1 MTPPP
6 PPPPPAGQRPGLV
19 DAATELADQ
28 WNRWARRRAPSA
40 RDHLIVHYS
49 PLVKFVAG
57 RVGSGL
63 PRSVDPADLVGYG
76 VFGLIDAIEK
86 FDTTHGVKFETY
98 AAPRI
103 RGAIYDGL
111 RELDWVPRAVRN
123 HARQIEQAMSELERS
138 LGRSPSENEL
148 ASHLEISVDELASWL
163 SEVATTTV
171 GTLDRAISMGYEPE
185 ADELDGAHTPVVAI
199 EAEELREVIR
209 GSVRDLPERERLV
222 LSLYY
227 DENLTLADIAE
238 ILDITESRVS
248 QLHARSV
255 LHLRSRLRAS
265 GHM

>member
-1 MTPPP
+1 MTP

-19 DAATELADQ
+19 DAATELAEQ
-28 WNRWARRRAPSA
+28 WNRWNRRRASSA

-86 FDTTHGVKFETY
+86 FDPSHGVKFETY

-111 RELDWVPRAVRN
+111 RELDWVPRTVRT
-123 HARQIEQAMSELERS
+123 RGRRIEQALTELERE
-138 LGRSPSENEL
+138 LGRSPSEDEL
-148 ASHLEISVDELASWL
+148 AVHLEISIDELATWL

-171 GTLDRAISMGYEPE
+171 GTLDRAISMGFEPE
-185 ADELDGAHTPVVAI
+185 ADELDGSHTPVVAV
-199 EAEELREVIR
+199 EAEELRSIIR
-209 GSVRDLPERERLV
+209 QVMRELPERERLV

-238 ILDITESRVS
+238 ILDVTESRVS
-248 QLHARSV
+248 QLHAQSV
-255 LHLRSRLRAS
+255 LRLRSRMRVA
-265 GHM
+265 GHL

>member
-1 MTPPP
+1 MT

-19 DAATELADQ
+19 DAATELAEQ
-28 WNRWARRRAPSA
+28 WSRWSRRRTPSA

-63 PRSVDPADLVGYG
+63 PRSVDPSDLVGYG

-86 FDTTHGVKFETY
+86 FDVAQGVKFETY

-111 RELDWVPRAVRN
+111 RELAWVPRTVRT
-123 HARQIEQAMSELERS
+123 HARRIEQAMADLERE
-138 LGRSPSENEL
+138 LGRSPSE
-148 ASHLEISVDELASWL
+148 DELAVKLNISNEELEAWL

-171 GTLDRAISMGYEPE
+171 GTLDRAISMGFEPE
-185 ADELDGAHTPVVAI
+185 ADELDGAHTPVVAV
-199 EAEELREVIR
+199 EAEELRAVIR
-209 GSVRDLPERERLV
+209 TAVRDLPERERLV

-227 DENLTLADIAE
+227 DENLTLADIGE
-238 ILDITESRVS
+238 ILDVTESRVS

-265 GHM
+265 GHL

>member
-1 MTPPP
+1 MTPP

-19 DAATELADQ
+19 DAATELSEQ
-28 WNRWARRRAPSA
+28 WNRWSRRRTPSA

-63 PRSVDPADLVGYG
+63 PRSVDPSDLVGYG

-86 FDTTHGVKFETY
+86 FDAGHGVKFETY

-111 RELDWVPRAVRN
+111 RELDWVPRTVRSQ
-123 HARQIEQAMSELERS
+123 ARRIEQAMSELERT
-138 LGRSPSENEL
+138 LGRSSTEDEL
-148 ASHLEISVDELASWL
+148 AAHLEISIDELASWL
-163 SEVATTTV
+163 SEVAATTV
-171 GTLDRAISMGYEPE
+171 GTLDRAISMGFEPE
-185 ADELDGAHTPVVAI
+185 ADELDGAHTPVIAV
-199 EAEELREVIR
+199 EAEELRGVIR
-209 GSVRDLPERERLV
+209 EAVRDLPERERLV

-227 DENLTLADIAE
+227 DENLTLSDIAE

-255 LHLRSRLRAS
+255 LHLRARLRTS
-265 GHM
+265 GHL

>member
-1 MTPPP
+1 MT

-19 DAATELADQ
+19 DAATELAEQ
-28 WNRWARRRAPSA
+28 WSRWSRRRTPSA

-63 PRSVDPADLVGYG
+63 PRSVDPSDLVGYG

-86 FDTTHGVKFETY
+86 FDVAQGVKFETY

-111 RELDWVPRAVRN
+111 RELDWVPRTVRT
-123 HARQIEQAMSELERS
+123 HARRIEQAMADLERE
-138 LGRSPSENEL
+138 LGRSPSE
-148 ASHLEISVDELASWL
+148 DELAVKLNISNEELEAWL

-171 GTLDRAISMGYEPE
+171 GTLDRAISMGFEPE
-185 ADELDGAHTPVVAI
+185 ADELDGAHTPVVAV
-199 EAEELREVIR
+199 EAEELRAVIR
-209 GSVRDLPERERLV
+209 TAVRDLPERERLV

-227 DENLTLADIAE
+227 DENLTLADIGE
-238 ILDITESRVS
+238 ILDVTESRVS

-265 GHM
+265 GHL

>member
-1 MTPPP
+1 MTPP

-19 DAATELADQ
+19 DAATELSEQ
-28 WNRWARRRAPSA
+28 WNRWSRRRTPSA

-63 PRSVDPADLVGYG
+63 PRSVDPSDLVGYG

-86 FDTTHGVKFETY
+86 FDAGHGVKFETY

-111 RELDWVPRAVRN
+111 RELDWVPRTVRSQ
-123 HARQIEQAMSELERS
+123 ARRIEQAMSELERT
-138 LGRSPSENEL
+138 LGRSSTEDEL
-148 ASHLEISVDELASWL
+148 AAHLEISIDELASWL
-163 SEVATTTV
+163 SEVAATTV
-171 GTLDRAISMGYEPE
+171 GTLDRAISTGFEPE
-185 ADELDGAHTPVVAI
+185 ADELDGAHTPVIAV
-199 EAEELREVIR
+199 EAEELRGVIR
-209 GSVRDLPERERLV
+209 EAVRDLPERERLV

-227 DENLTLADIAE
+227 DENLTLGDIAE

-255 LHLRSRLRAS
+255 LHLRARLRAS
-265 GHM
+265 GHL

>member
-1 MTPPP
+1 MT

-19 DAATELADQ
+19 DAATELAEQ
-28 WNRWARRRAPSA
+28 WRRWSRRRTPSA

-63 PRSVDPADLVGYG
+63 PRSVDPSDLVGYG

-86 FDTTHGVKFETY
+86 FDVAHGVKFETY

-111 RELDWVPRAVRN
+111 RELDWVPRTVRT
-123 HARQIEQAMSELERS
+123 HARRIEQAMSDLERE
-138 LGRSPSENEL
+138 LGRSPSEDEL
-148 ASHLEISVDELASWL
+148 ATKLEISTGELESWL

-171 GTLDRAISMGYEPE
+171 GTLDRAISLGFEPE
-185 ADELDGAHTPVVAI
+185 ADELDGAHTPVVAV
-199 EAEELREVIR
+199 EAEELRVVIR
-209 GSVRDLPERERLV
+209 AAVRDLPDRERLV

-238 ILDITESRVS
+238 ILDVTESRVS

-255 LHLRSRLRAS
+255 LHLRSRLRAA
-265 GHM
+265 GHL

>member
-1 MTPPP
+1 MTPP

-19 DAATELADQ
+19 DAATELSEQ
-28 WNRWARRRAPSA
+28 WNRWSRRRTPSA

-63 PRSVDPADLVGYG
+63 PRSVDPSDLVGYG

-86 FDTTHGVKFETY
+86 FDAGHGVKFETY

-111 RELDWVPRAVRN
+111 RELDWVPRTVRSQ
-123 HARQIEQAMSELERS
+123 ARRIEHAMSELERT
-138 LGRSPSENEL
+138 LGRSSTEDEL
-148 ASHLEISVDELASWL
+148 AAHLEISIDELASWL
-163 SEVATTTV
+163 SEVAATTV
-171 GTLDRAISMGYEPE
+171 GTLDRAISMGFEPE
-185 ADELDGAHTPVVAI
+185 ADELDGAHTPVIAV
-199 EAEELREVIR
+199 EAEELRGVIR
-209 GSVRDLPERERLV
+209 EAVRDLPERERLV

-227 DENLTLADIAE
+227 DENLTLGDIAE

-255 LHLRSRLRAS
+255 LHLRARLRAS
-265 GHM
+265 GHL